1 MAYAFLLCMLVPQDS
16 EDFRLLLDVD
26 PFELD
31 ESGLLGESVR
41 QEQEADR
48 PWLDDFE
55 GKNSWSLEWFPSAP
69 VYRSYLADPLTP
81 RSGSKFMIPIHGP
94 DNVKIENA
102 LGAQRTF
109 ARWTSPSG
117 DEAIDVSMEGAVF
130 ARFDINE
137 NVDMDAA
144 DFRVGI
150 PIGYRRGRFSAKLNI
165 WHLTSHLGDEF
176 IERTGRKRIDYH
188 KEEIA
193 PGFSYD
199 WTDEFRTYA
208 EIGFGYYIDKVNK
221 RWRGEVGAEWA
232 GDLLWSGPPQTY
244 LAIDIKWRQETD
256 WDTAVAI
263 QGGLW
268 VSRGDPNSLA
278 GLRFFI
284 EYYRGV
290 TPQTQFLEE
299 QIEYVGLG
307 LSAGF

>member
-1 MAYAFLLCMLVPQDS
+1 MTVALLVGLLVSQDS
-16 EDFRLLLDVD
+16 EDLRLLLDVE
-26 PFELD
+26 PLEV
-31 ESGLLGESVR
+31 EGRGLYGEPVR
-41 QEQEADR
+41 QEEEADR
-48 PWLDDFE
+48 PGVEDLKSSD
-55 GKNSWSLEWFPSAP
+55 SWSLEWLPPAP
-69 VYRSYLADPLTP
+69 VYRNYLADPLTP
-81 RSGSKFMIPIHGP
+81 RSGSKVMVPIHGP
-94 DNVKIENA
+94 DNLKIENA

-117 DEAIDVSMEGAVF
+117 DETIDVSLEGAVF

-150 PIGYRRGRFSAKLNI
+150 PIGYRQGRFSAKLHI

-193 PGFSYD
+193 PGFSYE

-208 EIGFGYYIDKVNK
+208 EIGFGYYIDEVNK
-221 RWRGEVGAEWA
+221 RWRGEVGAEWV
-232 GDLLWSGPPQTY
+232 GDLLWPGPPQTY

-268 VSRGDPNSLA
+268 VAREDPNSLA

-299 QIEYVGLG
+299 HIEYVGVG